1 MIKFILRR
9 VLETIP
15 VLLCVAAMTF
25 FMCRLAPGGPF
36 DEDKQVTA
44 EVRELL
50 NKQFNL
56 DQPLHKQFI
65 QYITHLP
72 TLQSFKYPNRT
83 VGEIISQKFPVSAK
97 LGFFAMC
104 IALGLGI
111 LFGVIASLRPNTY
124 IDYIPSSLAMI
135 GICLPTFVMG
145 PLLILVFSLQ
155 LEWFPAFGWGGF
167 DAPQFSV
174 SGIVLHKQ
182 FIPYITH
189 ITSDMVLPSVTL
201 GFFYAA
207 YISRLTRGGMLDILT
222 QDYIRT
228 AKAKGASG
236 LRVILKHSLRGGLLP
251 VISFM
256 GPAVAG
262 LIAGSFVIETIFN
275 IPGLG
280 QDFVKSAFNRDYTLV
295 LGVVMFYA
303 TLIILLNLIVDI
315 LQVTLN
321 PKLKFD

>member
-9 VLETIP
+9 ILETVP

-36 DEDKQVTA
+36 DDDKQVTA
-44 EVRELL
+44 EVREQL

-56 DQPLHKQFI
+56 DKPLYAQFY
-65 QYITHLP
+65 QYLVNLP
-72 TLQSFKYPNRT
+72 NLQSFKYPSRT
-83 VGEIISQKFPVSAK
+83 VGDIISQKFPVSAK
-97 LGFFAMC
+97 LGFLAMC
-104 IALGLGI
+104 IALSIGI
-111 LFGVIASLRPNTY
+111 MFGVIASLRPNSY

-145 PLLILVFSLQ
+145 PILIYIFSLK
-155 LEWFPAFGWGGF
+155 LKWLPATGWGGF
-167 DAPQFSV
+167 DGDVFLS
-174 SGIVLHKQ
+174 
-182 FIPYITH
+182 
-189 ITSDMVLPSVTL
+189 SDMILPSLTL
-201 GFFYAA
+201 GLFYAA

-228 AKAKGASG
+228 AKAKGASAP
-236 LRVILKHSLRGGLLP
+236 RVLLKHALRGGLLP

-303 TLIILLNLIVDI
+303 TLIVILNLIVDI
-315 LQVTLN
+315 LQVSLN
-321 PKLKFD
+321 PKLKFDS

>member
-1 MIKFILRR
+1 MFVFILRR
-9 VLETIP
+9 ILETIP

-36 DEDKQVTA
+36 DDDKQVTA
-44 EVRELL
+44 EVREQL

-56 DQPLHKQFI
+56 DKPLYIQFY
-65 QYITHLP
+65 QYLVNLP
-72 TLQSFKYPNRT
+72 KLQSFKYPNRT
-83 VGEIISQKFPVSAK
+83 VGDIIKQKFPVSFK
-97 LGFFAMC
+97 LGFFAIT
-104 IALGLGI
+104 IALGIGV
-111 LFGVIASLRPNTY
+111 LFGAVASLKPNSF

-145 PLLILVFSLQ
+145 PILMYIFALKLKLL
-155 LEWFPAFGWGGF
+155 PATGWGGF
-167 DAPQFSV
+167 DGDAIF
-174 SGIVLHKQ
+174 HA
-182 FIPYITH
+182 
-189 ITSDMVLPSVTL
+189 DMILPSLTL
-201 GFFYAA
+201 GLFYAA
-207 YISRLTRGGMLDILT
+207 YISRLTRGGMLDIIT

-236 LRVILKHSLRGGLLP
+236 LRVIVKHAMRGGLLP

-280 QDFVKSAFNRDYTLV
+280 KDFVQSAFNRDYTLV

-303 TLIILLNLIVDI
+303 TLIVLLNLVVDI

-321 PKLKFD
+321 PKLKFNS

>member
-1 MIKFILRR
+1 
-9 VLETIP
+9 
-15 VLLCVAAMTF
+15 
-25 FMCRLAPGGPF
+25 
-36 DEDKQVTA
+36 
-44 EVRELL
+44 
-50 NKQFNL
+50 
-56 DQPLHKQFI
+56 
-65 QYITHLP
+65 
-72 TLQSFKYPNRT
+72 
-83 VGEIISQKFPVSAK
+83 
-97 LGFFAMC
+97 
-104 IALGLGI
+104 
-111 LFGVIASLRPNTY
+111 
-124 IDYIPSSLAMI
+124 MI

-145 PLLILVFSLQ
+145 PLLMLVFSLQ
-155 LEWFPAFGWGGF
+155 LGWFPATGWGGF
-167 DAPQFSV
+167 DGDQFFS
-174 SGIVLHKQ
+174 
-182 FIPYITH
+182 
-189 ITSDMVLPSVTL
+189 SDMVLPSVTL

-256 GPAVAG
+256 GPAIAG

>member
-1 MIKFILRR
+1 MFVFILRR

-36 DEDKQVTA
+36 DDDKQVTA
-44 EVRELL
+44 EVREQL

-56 DQPLHKQFI
+56 DKPLYVQFY
-65 QYITHLP
+65 QYLVNLP
-72 TLQSFKYPNRT
+72 KLQSFKYPNRT
-83 VGEIISQKFPVSAK
+83 VGDIIKQKFPVSFK
-97 LGFFAMC
+97 LGFFAIT
-104 IALGLGI
+104 IALGIGV
-111 LFGVIASLRPNTY
+111 LFGVIASLKPNSF

-145 PLLILVFSLQ
+145 PILMYIFALKLKLL
-155 LEWFPAFGWGGF
+155 PATGWGGF
-167 DAPQFSV
+167 DGDAIF
-174 SGIVLHKQ
+174 H
-182 FIPYITH
+182 T
-189 ITSDMVLPSVTL
+189 DMILPSLTL
-201 GFFYAA
+201 GLFYAA

-236 LRVILKHSLRGGLLP
+236 LRVIVKHAMRGGLLP

-280 QDFVKSAFNRDYTLV
+280 KDFVQSAFNRDYTLV

-303 TLIILLNLIVDI
+303 TLIVLLNLVVDI

-321 PKLKFD
+321 PKLKFNS

>member
-1 MIKFILRR
+1 MFVFILRR
-9 VLETIP
+9 ILETIP

-36 DEDKQVTA
+36 DDDKQVTA
-44 EVRELL
+44 EVREQL

-56 DQPLHKQFI
+56 DKPLYVQFY
-65 QYITHLP
+65 QYLVNLP
-72 TLQSFKYPNRT
+72 KLQSFKYPNRT
-83 VGEIISQKFPVSAK
+83 VGDIIKQKFPVSFK
-97 LGFFAMC
+97 LGFFAIT
-104 IALGLGI
+104 IALGIGV
-111 LFGVIASLRPNTY
+111 LFGVIASLKPNSF

-145 PLLILVFSLQ
+145 PILMYIFALKLKLL
-155 LEWFPAFGWGGF
+155 PATGWGGF
-167 DAPQFSV
+167 DGDAIF
-174 SGIVLHKQ
+174 HA
-182 FIPYITH
+182 
-189 ITSDMVLPSVTL
+189 DMILPSLTL
-201 GFFYAA
+201 GLFYAA
-207 YISRLTRGGMLDILT
+207 YISRLTRGVMLDILT

-236 LRVILKHSLRGGLLP
+236 LRVIVKHAMRGGLLP

-280 QDFVKSAFNRDYTLV
+280 KDFVQSAFNRDYTLV

-303 TLIILLNLIVDI
+303 TLIVLLNLVVDI

-321 PKLKFD
+321 PKLKFNS

>member
-1 MIKFILRR
+1 MFVFILRR
-9 VLETIP
+9 ILETIP

-36 DEDKQVTA
+36 DDDKQVTA
-44 EVRELL
+44 EVREQL

-56 DQPLHKQFI
+56 DKPLYVQFY
-65 QYITHLP
+65 QYLVNLP
-72 TLQSFKYPNRT
+72 KLQSFKYPNRT
-83 VGEIISQKFPVSAK
+83 VGDIIKQKFPVSFK
-97 LGFFAMC
+97 LGFFAIT
-104 IALGLGI
+104 IAFGI
-111 LFGVIASLRPNTY
+111 GVLFGVITSLKPNSF

-145 PLLILVFSLQ
+145 PILMYIFALKLKLL
-155 LEWFPAFGWGGF
+155 PATGWGGF
-167 DAPQFSV
+167 DGDAIF
-174 SGIVLHKQ
+174 HA
-182 FIPYITH
+182 
-189 ITSDMVLPSVTL
+189 DMILPSLTL
-201 GFFYAA
+201 GLFYAA

-236 LRVILKHSLRGGLLP
+236 LRVIVKHAMRGGLLP

-280 QDFVKSAFNRDYTLV
+280 KDFVQSAFNRDYTLV

-303 TLIILLNLIVDI
+303 TLIVLLNLVVDI

-321 PKLKFD
+321 PKLKFNS

>member
-1 MIKFILRR
+1 
-9 VLETIP
+9 
-15 VLLCVAAMTF
+15 MTF

-36 DEDKQVTA
+36 DDDKQVTA
-44 EVRELL
+44 EVREQL

-56 DQPLHKQFI
+56 DKPLYVQFY
-65 QYITHLP
+65 QYLVNLP
-72 TLQSFKYPNRT
+72 KLQSFKYPNRT
-83 VGEIISQKFPVSAK
+83 VGDIIKQKFPVSFK
-97 LGFFAMC
+97 LGFFAIT
-104 IALGLGI
+104 IALGIGV
-111 LFGVIASLRPNTY
+111 LFGAVASLKPNSF

-135 GICLPTFVMG
+135 GICMPTFVMG
-145 PLLILVFSLQ
+145 PILMYIFALKLKLL
-155 LEWFPAFGWGGF
+155 PATGWGGF
-167 DAPQFSV
+167 EGDAIF
-174 SGIVLHKQ
+174 HA
-182 FIPYITH
+182 
-189 ITSDMVLPSVTL
+189 DMILPSLTL
-201 GFFYAA
+201 GLFYAA

-236 LRVILKHSLRGGLLP
+236 LRIVVKHAMRGGLLP

-280 QDFVKSAFNRDYTLV
+280 KDFVQSAFNRDYTLV

-303 TLIILLNLIVDI
+303 TLIVLLNLVVDI

-321 PKLKFD
+321 PKLKFNS

>member
-9 VLETIP
+9 ILETVP

-36 DEDKQVTA
+36 DDDKQVTA
-44 EVRELL
+44 EVREQL

-56 DQPLHKQFI
+56 DKPLHVQFY
-65 QYITHLP
+65 QYLINLP
-72 TLQSFKYPNRT
+72 NLQSFKYPSRT
-83 VGEIISQKFPVSAK
+83 VGDIISQKFPVSAK
-97 LGFFAMC
+97 LGFLAMC
-104 IALGLGI
+104 IALGIGI
-111 LFGVIASLRPNTY
+111 MFGVIASLRPNSY

-145 PLLILVFSLQ
+145 PILIYIFSLE
-155 LEWFPAFGWGGF
+155 LKWLPATGWGGF
-167 DAPQFSV
+167 DGDIFFA
-174 SGIVLHKQ
+174 
-182 FIPYITH
+182 
-189 ITSDMVLPSVTL
+189 SDMILPSLTL
-201 GFFYAA
+201 GLFYAA

-228 AKAKGASG
+228 AKAKGASAP
-236 LRVILKHSLRGGLLP
+236 RVLMKHALRGGLLP

-303 TLIILLNLIVDI
+303 TLIIVLNLIVDI

-321 PKLKFD
+321 PKLKFES

>member
-1 MIKFILRR
+1 MFVFILRR
-9 VLETIP
+9 ILETIP

-36 DEDKQVTA
+36 DDDKQVTA
-44 EVRELL
+44 EVREQL

-56 DQPLHKQFI
+56 DKPQYVQFY
-65 QYITHLP
+65 QYLVNLP
-72 TLQSFKYPNRT
+72 KLQSFKYPNRT
-83 VGEIISQKFPVSAK
+83 VGDIIKQKFPVSFK
-97 LGFFAMC
+97 LGFFAIT
-104 IALGLGI
+104 IALGIGVL
-111 LFGVIASLRPNTY
+111 LGVIASLKPNSF

-145 PLLILVFSLQ
+145 PILMYIFALKLKLL
-155 LEWFPAFGWGGF
+155 PATGWGGF
-167 DAPQFSV
+167 DGDAIF
-174 SGIVLHKQ
+174 H
-182 FIPYITH
+182 T
-189 ITSDMVLPSVTL
+189 DMILPSLTL
-201 GFFYAA
+201 GLFYAA

-236 LRVILKHSLRGGLLP
+236 LRVIVKHAMRGGLLP

-280 QDFVKSAFNRDYTLV
+280 KDFVQSAFNRDYTLV

-303 TLIILLNLIVDI
+303 TLIVLLNLVVDI

-321 PKLKFD
+321 PKLKFNS

>member
-9 VLETIP
+9 ILETVP

-36 DEDKQVTA
+36 DDDKQVTA
-44 EVRELL
+44 EVREQL

-56 DQPLHKQFI
+56 DKPLHVQFY
-65 QYITHLP
+65 QYLINLP
-72 TLQSFKYPNRT
+72 NLQSFKYPSRT
-83 VGEIISQKFPVSAK
+83 VGDIISQKFPVSAK
-97 LGFFAMC
+97 LGFLAMC
-104 IALGLGI
+104 IALGIGI
-111 LFGVIASLRPNTY
+111 MFGVIASLRPTSY

-145 PLLILVFSLQ
+145 PILIYIFSLK
-155 LEWFPAFGWGGF
+155 LKWLPATGWGGF
-167 DAPQFSV
+167 DGDIFFA
-174 SGIVLHKQ
+174 
-182 FIPYITH
+182 
-189 ITSDMVLPSVTL
+189 SDMILPSLTL
-201 GFFYAA
+201 GLFYAA

-228 AKAKGASG
+228 AKAKGASAP
-236 LRVILKHSLRGGLLP
+236 RVLMKHALRGGLLP

-303 TLIILLNLIVDI
+303 TLIIVLNLIVDI

-321 PKLKFD
+321 PKLKFES

>member
-9 VLETIP
+9 ILETVP

-36 DEDKQVTA
+36 DDDKQVTA
-44 EVRELL
+44 EVREQL

-56 DQPLHKQFI
+56 DKPLHVQFY
-65 QYITHLP
+65 QYLINLP
-72 TLQSFKYPNRT
+72 NLQSFKYPSRT
-83 VGEIISQKFPVSAK
+83 VGDIISQKFPVSAK
-97 LGFFAMC
+97 LGFLAMC
-104 IALGLGI
+104 IALGIGI
-111 LFGVIASLRPNTY
+111 MFGVIASLRPNSY

-145 PLLILVFSLQ
+145 PILIYIFSLK
-155 LEWFPAFGWGGF
+155 LKWLPATGWGGF
-167 DAPQFSV
+167 DGDVFFA
-174 SGIVLHKQ
+174 
-182 FIPYITH
+182 
-189 ITSDMVLPSVTL
+189 SDMILPSLTL
-201 GFFYAA
+201 GLFYAA

-228 AKAKGASG
+228 AKAKGASAP
-236 LRVILKHSLRGGLLP
+236 RVLMKHALRGGLLP

-303 TLIILLNLIVDI
+303 TLIIVLNLIVDI

-321 PKLKFD
+321 PKLKFES

>member
-1 MIKFILRR
+1 MFVFILRR
-9 VLETIP
+9 ILETIP

-36 DEDKQVTA
+36 DDDKQVTA
-44 EVRELL
+44 EVREQL

-56 DQPLHKQFI
+56 NKPLYVQFY
-65 QYITHLP
+65 QYLVNLP
-72 TLQSFKYPNRT
+72 KLQSFKYPNRT
-83 VGEIISQKFPVSAK
+83 VGDIIKQKFPVSFK
-97 LGFFAMC
+97 LGFFAIT
-104 IALGLGI
+104 IALGIGV
-111 LFGVIASLRPNTY
+111 LFGVIASLKPNSF

-145 PLLILVFSLQ
+145 PILMYIFALKLKLL
-155 LEWFPAFGWGGF
+155 PATGWGGF
-167 DAPQFSV
+167 DGDAIF
-174 SGIVLHKQ
+174 H
-182 FIPYITH
+182 T
-189 ITSDMVLPSVTL
+189 DMILPSLTL
-201 GFFYAA
+201 GLFYAA

-236 LRVILKHSLRGGLLP
+236 LRVIVKHAMRGGLLP

-280 QDFVKSAFNRDYTLV
+280 KDFVQSAFNRDYASAWGGDV
-295 LGVVMFYA
+295 LRDTHRPTQPGR
-303 TLIILLNLIVDI
+303 
-315 LQVTLN
+315 
-321 PKLKFD
+321 

>member
-1 MIKFILRR
+1 MLKFILRR
-9 VLETIP
+9 ILETVP

-36 DEDKQVTA
+36 DDDKQVTA
-44 EVRELL
+44 EVREQL

-56 DQPLHKQFI
+56 DKPLYAQFY
-65 QYITHLP
+65 QYLVNLP
-72 TLQSFKYPNRT
+72 NLQSFKYPSRT
-83 VGEIISQKFPVSAK
+83 VGDIISQKFPVSAK
-97 LGFFAMC
+97 LGFLAMC
-104 IALGLGI
+104 IALSIGI
-111 LFGVIASLRPNTY
+111 MFGVIASLRPNSY

-145 PLLILVFSLQ
+145 PILIYIFSLK
-155 LEWFPAFGWGGF
+155 LKWLPATGWGGF
-167 DAPQFSV
+167 DGDFFFS
-174 SGIVLHKQ
+174 
-182 FIPYITH
+182 
-189 ITSDMVLPSVTL
+189 SDMILPSLTL
-201 GFFYAA
+201 GLFYAA

-228 AKAKGASG
+228 AKAKGASAP
-236 LRVILKHSLRGGLLP
+236 RVLLKHALRGGLLP

-303 TLIILLNLIVDI
+303 TLIVILNLIVDI
-315 LQVTLN
+315 LQVSLN
-321 PKLKFD
+321 PKLKFDS

>member
-1 MIKFILRR
+1 
-9 VLETIP
+9 
-15 VLLCVAAMTF
+15 MTF

-36 DEDKQVTA
+36 DDDKQVTA
-44 EVRELL
+44 EVREQL

-56 DQPLHKQFI
+56 DKPLYVQFY
-65 QYITHLP
+65 QYLVNLP
-72 TLQSFKYPNRT
+72 KLQSFKYPNRT
-83 VGEIISQKFPVSAK
+83 VGDIIKQKFPVSFK
-97 LGFFAMC
+97 LGFFAIT
-104 IALGLGI
+104 IALGIGV
-111 LFGVIASLRPNTY
+111 LFGVIASLKPNSF

-145 PLLILVFSLQ
+145 PILMYIFALKLKLL
-155 LEWFPAFGWGGF
+155 PATGWGGF
-167 DAPQFSV
+167 DGDAIF
-174 SGIVLHKQ
+174 HA
-182 FIPYITH
+182 
-189 ITSDMVLPSVTL
+189 DMILPSLTL
-201 GFFYAA
+201 GLFYAA

-236 LRVILKHSLRGGLLP
+236 LRVIVKHAMRGGLLP

-280 QDFVKSAFNRDYTLV
+280 KDFVQSAFNRDYTLV

-303 TLIILLNLIVDI
+303 TLIVLLNLVVDI

-321 PKLKFD
+321 PKLKFNS

>member
-1 MIKFILRR
+1 MFKFIFRR
-9 VLETIP
+9 ILETVP

-36 DEDKQVTA
+36 DDDKQVTP
-44 EVRELL
+44 EVREQL

-56 DQPLHKQFI
+56 DKPLYAQFY
-65 QYITHLP
+65 QYLVNLP
-72 TLQSFKYPNRT
+72 NLQSFKYPSRT
-83 VGEIISQKFPVSAK
+83 VGDIISQKFPVSAK
-97 LGFFAMC
+97 LGFLAMC
-104 IALGLGI
+104 IALSIGI
-111 LFGVIASLRPNTY
+111 MFGVIASLRPNSY

-145 PLLILVFSLQ
+145 PILIYIFSLK
-155 LEWFPAFGWGGF
+155 LKWLPATGWGGF
-167 DAPQFSV
+167 DGDIFFA
-174 SGIVLHKQ
+174 
-182 FIPYITH
+182 
-189 ITSDMVLPSVTL
+189 SDMILPSLTL
-201 GFFYAA
+201 GLFYAA

-228 AKAKGASG
+228 AKAKGASASRI
-236 LRVILKHSLRGGLLP
+236 LLKHALRGGLLP

-303 TLIILLNLIVDI
+303 TLIVTLNLIVDI
-315 LQVTLN
+315 LQVSLN
-321 PKLKFD
+321 PKLKFQS

>member
-1 MIKFILRR
+1 MFKFILRR
-9 VLETIP
+9 ILETIP

-36 DEDKQVTA
+36 DDDKQVTT

-56 DQPLHKQFI
+56 DKPLHEQFY
-65 QYITHLP
+65 QYVVNLP
-72 TLQSFKYPNRT
+72 NLQSFKYPSRT
-83 VGEIISQKFPVSAK
+83 VGDIISQKFPVSAK

-104 IALGLGI
+104 VALTLGV
-111 LFGVIASLRPNTY
+111 LLGVAASLRPNSFL
-124 IDYIPSSLAMI
+124 DYIPSSLAMV

-145 PLLILVFSLQ
+145 PILMYIFALK
-155 LEWFPAFGWGGF
+155 LDWFPATGWGGF
-167 DAPQFSV
+167 DGDAIFSA
-174 SGIVLHKQ
+174 
-182 FIPYITH
+182 
-189 ITSDMVLPSVTL
+189 DMVLPSLTL
-201 GFFYAA
+201 GLFYAA

-236 LRVILKHSLRGGLLP
+236 MRVILIHALRGGLLP

-303 TLIILLNLIVDI
+303 TLIIVLNLMVDI

-321 PKLKFD
+321 PKLKFDS

>member
-1 MIKFILRR
+1 MFVFILRR
-9 VLETIP
+9 ILETIP

-36 DEDKQVTA
+36 DDEKQATD
-44 EVRELL
+44 EVKEQL

-56 DQPLHKQFI
+56 DKPLYVQFY
-65 QYITHLP
+65 QYLVNLP
-72 TLQSFKYPNRT
+72 KLQSFKKPNRT
-83 VGEIISQKFPVSAK
+83 VGDIIKEKFPVSFK
-97 LGFFAMC
+97 LGFFAIT
-104 IALGLGI
+104 IALGIGV
-111 LFGVIASLRPNTY
+111 LFGVIASLRPNSFL
-124 IDYIPSSLAMI
+124 DYIPSSLAMV

-145 PLLILVFSLQ
+145 PMLMYIFAHKLKLL
-155 LEWFPAFGWGGF
+155 PALGWGG
-167 DAPQFSV
+167 DGEVPLP
-174 SGIVLHKQ
+174 LH
-182 FIPYITH
+182 P
-189 ITSDMVLPSVTL
+189 DMILPSLTL
-201 GFFYAA
+201 GLFYAA

-236 LRVILKHSLRGGLLP
+236 LRVIVKHAMRGGLLP

-256 GPAVAG
+256 GPAAAG

-280 QDFVKSAFNRDYTLV
+280 QDFVQSAFNRDYTLV

-303 TLIILLNLIVDI
+303 TLIVFLNLAVDI
-315 LQVTLN
+315 LQVVLN
-321 PKLKFD
+321 PKLTFDT

>member
-1 MIKFILRR
+1 MLKFILRR
-9 VLETIP
+9 ILETVP

-36 DEDKQVTA
+36 DDDKQVTA
-44 EVRELL
+44 EVREQL

-56 DQPLHKQFI
+56 DKPLYAQFY
-65 QYITHLP
+65 QYLVNLP
-72 TLQSFKYPNRT
+72 NLQSFKYPSRT
-83 VGEIISQKFPVSAK
+83 VGDIISQKFPVSAK
-97 LGFFAMC
+97 LGFLAMC
-104 IALGLGI
+104 IALSIGI
-111 LFGVIASLRPNTY
+111 MFGVIASLRPNSY
-124 IDYIPSSLAMI
+124 IDYIPSSIAMI

-145 PLLILVFSLQ
+145 PILIYIFSLK
-155 LEWFPAFGWGGF
+155 LKWLPATGWGGF
-167 DAPQFSV
+167 DGDVFFS
-174 SGIVLHKQ
+174 
-182 FIPYITH
+182 
-189 ITSDMVLPSVTL
+189 SDMILPSLTL
-201 GFFYAA
+201 GLFYAA

-228 AKAKGASG
+228 AKAKGASAP
-236 LRVILKHSLRGGLLP
+236 RVILKHALRGGLLP

-303 TLIILLNLIVDI
+303 TLIVILNLIVDI
-315 LQVTLN
+315 LQVSLN
-321 PKLKFD
+321 PKLKFDS

>member
-1 MIKFILRR
+1 MFVFILRR
-9 VLETIP
+9 ILETIP

-36 DEDKQVTA
+36 DDDKQVTA
-44 EVRELL
+44 EVREQL

-56 DQPLHKQFI
+56 DKPLYVQFY
-65 QYITHLP
+65 QYLVNLP
-72 TLQSFKYPNRT
+72 KLQSFKYPNRT
-83 VGEIISQKFPVSAK
+83 VGDIIKQKFPVSFK
-97 LGFFAMC
+97 LGFFAIT
-104 IALGLGI
+104 IALGSGV
-111 LFGVIASLRPNTY
+111 LFGGIASLKPNSFN
-124 IDYIPSSLAMI
+124 DYIPSSLAMI

-145 PLLILVFSLQ
+145 PILMYIFALKLKLL
-155 LEWFPAFGWGGF
+155 PATGWGGF
-167 DAPQFSV
+167 DGDAIF
-174 SGIVLHKQ
+174 HA
-182 FIPYITH
+182 
-189 ITSDMVLPSVTL
+189 DMILPSLTL
-201 GFFYAA
+201 GLFYAA

-236 LRVILKHSLRGGLLP
+236 LRVIVKHAMRGGLLP

-280 QDFVKSAFNRDYTLV
+280 KDFVQSAFNRDYTLV

-303 TLIILLNLIVDI
+303 TLIVLLNLVVDI

-321 PKLKFD
+321 PKLKFNS

>member
-1 MIKFILRR
+1 MLKFILRR
-9 VLETIP
+9 ILETVP

-36 DEDKQVTA
+36 DDDKQVTA
-44 EVRELL
+44 EVREQL

-56 DQPLHKQFI
+56 DKPLYAQFY
-65 QYITHLP
+65 QYLVNLP
-72 TLQSFKYPNRT
+72 NLQSFKYPSRT
-83 VGEIISQKFPVSAK
+83 VGDIISQKFPVSAK
-97 LGFFAMC
+97 LGFLAIC
-104 IALGLGI
+104 IALSIGI
-111 LFGVIASLRPNTY
+111 IFGVIASLRPNSY

-145 PLLILVFSLQ
+145 PILIYIFSLK
-155 LEWFPAFGWGGF
+155 LKWLPATGWGGF
-167 DAPQFSV
+167 DGDVFFS
-174 SGIVLHKQ
+174 
-182 FIPYITH
+182 
-189 ITSDMVLPSVTL
+189 SDMILPSLTL
-201 GFFYAA
+201 GLFYAA

-228 AKAKGASG
+228 AKAKGASAP
-236 LRVILKHSLRGGLLP
+236 RVLLKHALRGGLLP

-303 TLIILLNLIVDI
+303 TLIVILNLIVDI
-315 LQVTLN
+315 LQVSLN
-321 PKLKFD
+321 PKLKFDS

>member
-1 MIKFILRR
+1 MFVFILRR
-9 VLETIP
+9 ILETIP

-36 DEDKQVTA
+36 DDDKKVSP
-44 EVRELL
+44 EVKEQLD
-50 NKQFNL
+50 KQFNL
-56 DQPLHKQFI
+56 DKPLYVQFY
-65 QYITHLP
+65 QYLVNLP
-72 TLQSFKYPNRT
+72 KLQSFKIPNET
-83 VGEIISQKFPVSAK
+83 VWDIIKKKFPVSFK
-97 LGFFAMC
+97 LGFFAIT
-104 IALGLGI
+104 IALGIGV
-111 LFGVIASLRPNTY
+111 LFGVIASLKPNSFL
-124 IDYIPSSLAMI
+124 DYIPSSFAMV

-145 PLLILVFSLQ
+145 PMLMYIFAHKLNLL
-155 LEWFPAFGWGGF
+155 PALGWGGNGEVPLTF
-167 DAPQFSV
+167 
-174 SGIVLHKQ
+174 H
-182 FIPYITH
+182 
-189 ITSDMVLPSVTL
+189 SDMILPSLTL
-201 GFFYAA
+201 GLFYAA

-236 LRVILKHSLRGGLLP
+236 LRVIVKHAMRGGILP

-280 QDFVKSAFNRDYTLV
+280 KDFVQSAFNRDYTLV

-303 TLIILLNLIVDI
+303 TLIIFLNLAVDI
-315 LQVTLN
+315 LQVVLN
-321 PKLKFD
+321 PKLKFDN

>member
-1 MIKFILRR
+1 MFVFILRR
-9 VLETIP
+9 ILETIP

-36 DEDKQVTA
+36 DDDKQVTA
-44 EVRELL
+44 EVREQL

-56 DQPLHKQFI
+56 DKPLYVQFY
-65 QYITHLP
+65 QYLVNLP
-72 TLQSFKYPNRT
+72 KLQSFKYPNRT
-83 VGEIISQKFPVSAK
+83 VGDIIKQKFPVSFK
-97 LGFFAMC
+97 LGFFAIT
-104 IALGLGI
+104 IALGIGV
-111 LFGVIASLRPNTY
+111 LFGVIASLKPNSF

-145 PLLILVFSLQ
+145 PILMYIFALKLKLL
-155 LEWFPAFGWGGF
+155 PATGWGGF
-167 DAPQFSV
+167 DGDAIF
-174 SGIVLHKQ
+174 H
-182 FIPYITH
+182 T
-189 ITSDMVLPSVTL
+189 DMILPSLTL
-201 GFFYAA
+201 GLFYAA

-236 LRVILKHSLRGGLLP
+236 LRVIVKHAMRGGLLP

-280 QDFVKSAFNRDYTLV
+280 KDFVQSAFNRDYTLV

-303 TLIILLNLIVDI
+303 TLIVLLLSLIHI
-315 LQVTLN
+315 
-321 PKLKFD
+321 

>member
-1 MIKFILRR
+1 MIRFILRR
-9 VLETIP
+9 ILETVP

-36 DEDKQVTA
+36 DDDKQVTA
-44 EVRELL
+44 EVREQL

-56 DQPLHKQFI
+56 DKPLHVQFY
-65 QYITHLP
+65 QYLINLP
-72 TLQSFKYPNRT
+72 NLQSFKYPSRT
-83 VGEIISQKFPVSAK
+83 VGDIISQKFPVSAK
-97 LGFFAMC
+97 LGFLAMC
-104 IALGLGI
+104 IALGIGI
-111 LFGVIASLRPNTY
+111 MFGVIASLRPNSY

-145 PLLILVFSLQ
+145 PILIYIFSLK
-155 LEWFPAFGWGGF
+155 LKWLPATGWGGF
-167 DAPQFSV
+167 DGDIFFA
-174 SGIVLHKQ
+174 
-182 FIPYITH
+182 
-189 ITSDMVLPSVTL
+189 SDMILPSLTL
-201 GFFYAA
+201 GLFYAA

-228 AKAKGASG
+228 AKAKGASAP
-236 LRVILKHSLRGGLLP
+236 RVLMKHALRGGLLP

-303 TLIILLNLIVDI
+303 TLIIVLNLIVDI

-321 PKLKFD
+321 PKLKFES

>member
-1 MIKFILRR
+1 MFVFILRR
-9 VLETIP
+9 ILETIP

-36 DEDKQVTA
+36 DDDKQVTA
-44 EVRELL
+44 EVREQL

-56 DQPLHKQFI
+56 DKPLYVQFY
-65 QYITHLP
+65 QYLVNLP
-72 TLQSFKYPNRT
+72 KLQSFKYPNRT
-83 VGEIISQKFPVSAK
+83 VGDIIKQKFPVSFK
-97 LGFFAMC
+97 LGFFAIT
-104 IALGLGI
+104 IALGIGV
-111 LFGVIASLRPNTY
+111 LFGVIASLKPNSF

-145 PLLILVFSLQ
+145 PILMYIFALKLKLL
-155 LEWFPAFGWGGF
+155 PATGWGGF
-167 DAPQFSV
+167 DGDAIF
-174 SGIVLHKQ
+174 H
-182 FIPYITH
+182 T
-189 ITSDMVLPSVTL
+189 DMILPSLTL
-201 GFFYAA
+201 GLFYAA

-236 LRVILKHSLRGGLLP
+236 LRVIVKHAMRGGLLP

-280 QDFVKSAFNRDYTLV
+280 KDFVQSAFNRDYTLV

-303 TLIILLNLIVDI
+303 TLIVLLNLVVDI

-321 PKLKFD
+321 PKLKFNS

>member
-1 MIKFILRR
+1 MLKFIFRR
-9 VLETIP
+9 ILETVP

-36 DEDKQVTA
+36 DDDKQVTP
-44 EVRELL
+44 EVREQL

-56 DQPLHKQFI
+56 DKPLYAQFY
-65 QYITHLP
+65 QYLVNLP
-72 TLQSFKYPNRT
+72 NLQSFKYPSRT
-83 VGEIISQKFPVSAK
+83 VGDIISQKFPVSAK
-97 LGFFAMC
+97 LGFLAMC
-104 IALGLGI
+104 IALSIGI
-111 LFGVIASLRPNTY
+111 MFGVIASLRPNSY

-145 PLLILVFSLQ
+145 PILIYIFSLK
-155 LEWFPAFGWGGF
+155 LKWLPATGWGGF
-167 DAPQFSV
+167 DGDIFFA
-174 SGIVLHKQ
+174 
-182 FIPYITH
+182 
-189 ITSDMVLPSVTL
+189 SDMILPSLTL
-201 GFFYAA
+201 GLFYAA

-228 AKAKGASG
+228 AKAKGASAPRI
-236 LRVILKHSLRGGLLP
+236 LLKHALRGGLLP

-303 TLIILLNLIVDI
+303 TLIVILNLIVDI
-315 LQVTLN
+315 LQVSLN
-321 PKLKFD
+321 PKLKFDS

>member
-1 MIKFILRR
+1 MFVFILRR
-9 VLETIP
+9 ILETIP

-36 DEDKQVTA
+36 DDDKQVTA
-44 EVRELL
+44 EVREQL

-56 DQPLHKQFI
+56 DKPLYVQFY
-65 QYITHLP
+65 QYLVNLP
-72 TLQSFKYPNRT
+72 KLQSFKYPNRT
-83 VGEIISQKFPVSAK
+83 VGDIIKQKFPISFK
-97 LGFFAMC
+97 LGFFAIT
-104 IALGLGI
+104 IALGIGV
-111 LFGVIASLRPNTY
+111 LFGVIASLKPNSF

-145 PLLILVFSLQ
+145 PILMYIFALKLKLL
-155 LEWFPAFGWGGF
+155 PATGWGGF
-167 DAPQFSV
+167 DGDAIF
-174 SGIVLHKQ
+174 HA
-182 FIPYITH
+182 
-189 ITSDMVLPSVTL
+189 DMILPSLTL
-201 GFFYAA
+201 GLFYAA

-236 LRVILKHSLRGGLLP
+236 LRVIVKHAMRGGLLP
-251 VISFM
+251 VISFI

-280 QDFVKSAFNRDYTLV
+280 KDFVQSAFNRDYTLV

-303 TLIILLNLIVDI
+303 TLIVLLNLVVDI

-321 PKLKFD
+321 PKLKFNS

>member
-1 MIKFILRR
+1 MFVFILRR
-9 VLETIP
+9 ILETIP

-36 DEDKQVTA
+36 DDDKQVTA
-44 EVRELL
+44 EVREQL

-56 DQPLHKQFI
+56 DKPLYVQFY
-65 QYITHLP
+65 QYLVNLP
-72 TLQSFKYPNRT
+72 KLQSFKYPNRT
-83 VGEIISQKFPVSAK
+83 VGDIIKQKFPVSFK
-97 LGFFAMC
+97 LGFFAIT
-104 IALGLGI
+104 IALGIGV
-111 LFGVIASLRPNTY
+111 LFGVIASLKPNSF

-145 PLLILVFSLQ
+145 PILMYIFALKLKLL
-155 LEWFPAFGWGGF
+155 PATGWGGF
-167 DAPQFSV
+167 DGDAIF
-174 SGIVLHKQ
+174 HA
-182 FIPYITH
+182 
-189 ITSDMVLPSVTL
+189 DMILPSLTL
-201 GFFYAA
+201 GLFYAA

-236 LRVILKHSLRGGLLP
+236 LRVIVKHAMRGGLLP

-280 QDFVKSAFNRDYTLV
+280 KDFVQSAFNRDYTLV

-303 TLIILLNLIVDI
+303 TLIVLLNLVVDI

-321 PKLKFD
+321 PKLKFSS

>member
-1 MIKFILRR
+1 MFVFILRR
-9 VLETIP
+9 ILETIP

-36 DEDKQVTA
+36 DDDKQVTA
-44 EVRELL
+44 EVREQL

-56 DQPLHKQFI
+56 DKPLYVQFY
-65 QYITHLP
+65 QYLVNLP
-72 TLQSFKYPNRT
+72 KLQSFKYPNRT
-83 VGEIISQKFPVSAK
+83 VGDIIKQKFPVSFK
-97 LGFFAMC
+97 LGFFAIT
-104 IALGLGI
+104 IALGIGV
-111 LFGVIASLRPNTY
+111 LFGVIASLKPNSF

-145 PLLILVFSLQ
+145 PILMYIFALKLKLL
-155 LEWFPAFGWGGF
+155 PATGWGGF
-167 DAPQFSV
+167 DGDAIF
-174 SGIVLHKQ
+174 HA
-182 FIPYITH
+182 
-189 ITSDMVLPSVTL
+189 DMILPSLTL
-201 GFFYAA
+201 GLFYAA

-236 LRVILKHSLRGGLLP
+236 LRVIVKHAMRGGLLP

-280 QDFVKSAFNRDYTLV
+280 KDFVQSAFNRDYTLV
-295 LGVVMFYA
+295 LGVVMFYS
-303 TLIILLNLIVDI
+303 TLIVLLNLVVDI

-321 PKLKFD
+321 PKLKFNS

>member
-1 MIKFILRR
+1 MLKFILRR

-65 QYITHLP
+65 QYITQLP
-72 TLQSFKYPNRT
+72 TMPSFKYPNRT

-145 PLLILVFSLQ
+145 PLLMLVFSLQ
-155 LEWFPAFGWGGF
+155 LGWFPATGWGGF
-167 DAPQFSV
+167 DGDLFFS
-174 SGIVLHKQ
+174 
-182 FIPYITH
+182 
-189 ITSDMVLPSVTL
+189 SDMVLPSITL

-262 LIAGSFVIETIFN
+262 LIAGSFVIETIFA

>member
-1 MIKFILRR
+1 MFVFILRR
-9 VLETIP
+9 ILETIP

-36 DEDKQVTA
+36 DDDKQVTA
-44 EVRELL
+44 EVREQL

-56 DQPLHKQFI
+56 DKPLYVQFY
-65 QYITHLP
+65 QYLVNLP
-72 TLQSFKYPNRT
+72 KLQSFKYPNRT
-83 VGEIISQKFPVSAK
+83 VGDIIKQKFPVSFK
-97 LGFFAMC
+97 LGFFAIT
-104 IALGLGI
+104 IALGIGV
-111 LFGVIASLRPNTY
+111 LFGVIASLKPNSFN
-124 IDYIPSSLAMI
+124 DYIPSSLAMI

-145 PLLILVFSLQ
+145 PILMYIFALKLKLL
-155 LEWFPAFGWGGF
+155 PATGWGGF
-167 DAPQFSV
+167 DGDAIF
-174 SGIVLHKQ
+174 HA
-182 FIPYITH
+182 
-189 ITSDMVLPSVTL
+189 DMILPSLTL
-201 GFFYAA
+201 GLFYAA

-236 LRVILKHSLRGGLLP
+236 LRVIVKHAMRGGLLP

-280 QDFVKSAFNRDYTLV
+280 KDFVQSAFNRDYTLV

-303 TLIILLNLIVDI
+303 TLIVLLNLVVDI

-321 PKLKFD
+321 PKLKFNS

>member
-1 MIKFILRR
+1 MLKFILRR
-9 VLETIP
+9 ILETVP

-36 DEDKQVTA
+36 DDDKQVTA
-44 EVRELL
+44 EVREQL

-56 DQPLHKQFI
+56 DKPLHVQFY
-65 QYITHLP
+65 QYLINLP
-72 TLQSFKYPNRT
+72 NLQSFKYPSRT
-83 VGEIISQKFPVSAK
+83 VGDIISQKFPVSAK
-97 LGFFAMC
+97 LGFLAMC
-104 IALGLGI
+104 IALGIGI
-111 LFGVIASLRPNTY
+111 MFGVIASLRPNSY

-145 PLLILVFSLQ
+145 PILIYIFSLK
-155 LEWFPAFGWGGF
+155 LKWLPATGWGGF
-167 DAPQFSV
+167 DGDIFFA
-174 SGIVLHKQ
+174 
-182 FIPYITH
+182 
-189 ITSDMVLPSVTL
+189 SDMILPSLTL
-201 GFFYAA
+201 GLFYAA

-228 AKAKGASG
+228 AKAKGASAP
-236 LRVILKHSLRGGLLP
+236 RVLMKHALRGGLLP

-303 TLIILLNLIVDI
+303 TLIIVLNLIVDI

-321 PKLKFD
+321 PKLKFES

>member
-9 VLETIP
+9 ILETVP

-36 DEDKQVTA
+36 DDDKQVTA
-44 EVRELL
+44 EVREQL

-56 DQPLHKQFI
+56 DKPLHVQFY
-65 QYITHLP
+65 QYLINLP
-72 TLQSFKYPNRT
+72 NLQSFKHPSRT
-83 VGEIISQKFPVSAK
+83 VGDIISQKFPVSAK
-97 LGFFAMC
+97 LGFLAMC
-104 IALGLGI
+104 IALGIGI
-111 LFGVIASLRPNTY
+111 MFGVIASLRPNSY

-145 PLLILVFSLQ
+145 PILIYIFSIKLKW
-155 LEWFPAFGWGGF
+155 LPAIGWGGF
-167 DAPQFSV
+167 DGDLFFS
-174 SGIVLHKQ
+174 
-182 FIPYITH
+182 
-189 ITSDMVLPSVTL
+189 SDMILPSITL
-201 GFFYAA
+201 GLFYAA

-228 AKAKGASG
+228 AKAKGASAP
-236 LRVILKHSLRGGLLP
+236 RVLMKHALRGGLLP

-303 TLIILLNLIVDI
+303 TLIIVLNLIVDI

-321 PKLKFD
+321 PKLKFES

>member
-1 MIKFILRR
+1 MFLFILRR
-9 VLETIP
+9 ILETIP

-36 DEDKQVTA
+36 DDDKQVTA
-44 EVRELL
+44 EVREQL

-56 DQPLHKQFI
+56 DKPLYVQFY
-65 QYITHLP
+65 QYLVNLP
-72 TLQSFKYPNRT
+72 KLQSFKYPNRT
-83 VGEIISQKFPVSAK
+83 VGDIIKQKFPVSFK
-97 LGFFAMC
+97 LGFFAIT
-104 IALGLGI
+104 IALGIGV
-111 LFGVIASLRPNTY
+111 LFGVIASLKPNSF

-145 PLLILVFSLQ
+145 PILMYIFALKLKLL
-155 LEWFPAFGWGGF
+155 PATGWGGF
-167 DAPQFSV
+167 DGDAIF
-174 SGIVLHKQ
+174 HA
-182 FIPYITH
+182 
-189 ITSDMVLPSVTL
+189 DMILPSLTL
-201 GFFYAA
+201 GLFYAA

-236 LRVILKHSLRGGLLP
+236 LRVIVKHAMRGGLLP

-280 QDFVKSAFNRDYTLV
+280 KDFVQSAFNRDYTLV

-303 TLIILLNLIVDI
+303 TLIVLLNLVVDI
-315 LQVTLN
+315 LQVTLD
-321 PKLKFD
+321 PKLKFNS

>member
-1 MIKFILRR
+1 MFVFILRR
-9 VLETIP
+9 ILETIP

-36 DEDKQVTA
+36 DDDKKVSP
-44 EVRELL
+44 EVKEQLD
-50 NKQFNL
+50 KQFNL
-56 DQPLHKQFI
+56 DKPLYVQFY
-65 QYITHLP
+65 QYLVNLP
-72 TLQSFKYPNRT
+72 KLQSFKIPNET
-83 VGEIISQKFPVSAK
+83 VWDIIKKKFPVSFK
-97 LGFFAMC
+97 LGFFAIT
-104 IALGLGI
+104 IALVIGV
-111 LFGVIASLRPNTY
+111 LFGVIASLKPNSFL
-124 IDYIPSSLAMI
+124 DYIPSSFAMV

-145 PLLILVFSLQ
+145 PMLMYIFAHKLNLL
-155 LEWFPAFGWGGF
+155 PALGWGGNGEVPLTF
-167 DAPQFSV
+167 
-174 SGIVLHKQ
+174 H
-182 FIPYITH
+182 
-189 ITSDMVLPSVTL
+189 SDMILPSLTL
-201 GFFYAA
+201 GLFYAA

-236 LRVILKHSLRGGLLP
+236 LRVIVKHAMRGGVLP

-280 QDFVKSAFNRDYTLV
+280 KDFVQSAFNRDYTLV

-303 TLIILLNLIVDI
+303 TLIIFLNLAVDI
-315 LQVTLN
+315 LQVVLN
-321 PKLKFD
+321 PKLKFDN